1 MFKFPKHLIEAIQSK
16 ECILFIGSGI
26 SVWSGLP
33 SWEGLIRQ
41 MVEFLCDSGLQS
53 NEKSEIEQ
61 ILLKG
66 DILTAASL
74 CSSLMRKGNFRDFIE
89 EVFIEPNPKP
99 HEIHRIIADL
109 GPDSFITTNYD
120 RLVDDAYQIVH
131 DGLVLSPINNDQSIE
146 QARIVKHG
154 ASRFIFTPHGRAE
167 KSDTII
173 LTREDFRRLK
183 YNSKSTI
190 DTFHHLLISRPVVF
204 LGFGLQDP
212 DFLMI
217 KDEIAAT
224 YQGGERDHFSIMPD
238 ISDLQKNF
246 WKEQYGINI
255 ISYKTEE
262 VEVIGND
269 GQKKKYKNH
278 DELLKLLQ
286 DLYRTCRVGS
296 TTKPDVSVP
305 KKPFAVQIRSSLIR
319 YCEDVVHTF
328 SALRLNEFA
337 LTVSFRKD
345 FSPSI
350 KLNGYYEERLS
361 PFRIKNIPVLE
372 LLESSGNLILIG
384 PPGAGKS
391 FAVTAYAAALAERTL
406 NMLRNTSKLEDANI
420 RNSVPVILP
429 MKEYT
434 GDIKEMIALRIPRSV
449 DADKALKCGSLV
461 LIFDAVNEVSRDLVD
476 TKVLANNI
484 SWLIGR
490 FPRNKFVFT
499 SRSINHASFLSLPVF
514 ELQPLPFNIL
524 NSYLQDSSGISL
536 DILPD
541 NIKKMLTNPLFLNLF
556 IQAKKEDR
564 GTISNAVG
572 LLREFFSA
580 IELKLIQEMRL
591 MDFSLMK
598 LLAPVAYQI
607 IDKGSQ
613 TILPEQILSHFHKIF
628 NDHSQQDSNIA
639 TDFFQALISLGV
651 LVPDGEG
658 KIGFFHQTALEY
670 LAAVELSSLYQKDK
684 FDLDEKINILRWDET
699 IILFIS
705 LLSPKQSEVVLRR
718 IAETDIV
725 FACRAFESAA
735 IHEQTIGHQ
744 LFDIISQKLSKP
756 YLSIPEKENIDQA
769 ICHIG
774 PYGKKE
780 VLLKLLDEKV
790 VARGAAIALAQMG
803 VKEAV
808 PKIIELLLNDNK
820 WPSDFA
826 KALTMLIDESII
838 PQLIEY
844 GKQVEEDSLT
854 DSNLAE
860 ILSNFESE
868 ELYSEISELV
878 QSEIAKER
886 QFAVEILEKIDSE
899 RAREFLVQN
908 LSDSDSHVRG
918 RVIFGLGEGFNR
930 KPYKSEAITAQMF
943 DLLVDKESG
952 HSAAE
957 YLRDIADDSI
967 IKEATSRLQF
977 PRNEY
982 EQINLCAIIA
992 KNDPET
998 SKRML
1003 FDTLEN
1009 YNPIFHETLYEALAS
1024 LDKEYVL
1031 PDIFA
1036 YLKTNNNDLRLTVLE
1051 TLRWTLP
1058 YNEQIDIDK
1067 ESCENLIT
1075 LWETTDN
1082 YMEKHI
1088 IGFLLTAQFSTMSRD
1103 MLLKRF
1109 SDVTYPFRE
1118 ELIEFVDRLSLVK
1131 GDLSLDVIEWLITKL
1146 HYKNE
1151 KYHMLSWNPAA
1162 SILGSVCDEGIL
1174 KEKLLPLLNSN
1185 NEVLR
1190 SNSYIAVSKAERVLG
1205 KRFIK
1210 K

>member
-33 SWEGLIRQ
+33 SWERLIRQ

-66 DILTAASL
+66 DMLTAASL
-74 CSSLMRKGNFRDFIE
+74 CASLMRKGNFRDFIE

-99 HEIHRIIADL
+99 HEIHRIIANL

-131 DGLVLSPINNDQSIE
+131 DGLVLSPINNDQPIE

-167 KSDTII
+167 KCDTII
-173 LTREDFRRLK
+173 LTREDYRGLK

-190 DTFHHLLISRPVVF
+190 ITLQHLLISRPVVF

-217 KDEIAAT
+217 KDEIAAI

-238 ISDLQKNF
+238 ISDLQKSF

-255 ISYKTEE
+255 ISYNTKD

-269 GQKKKYKNH
+269 GQKKKSKNH
-278 DELLKLLQ
+278 DELLKLLR
-286 DLYRTCRVGS
+286 DLYRTCRVDS
-296 TTKPDVSVP
+296 TTKPEVSVP
-305 KKPFAVQIRSSLIR
+305 KKPFSVQIRSSLIR
-319 YCEDVVHTF
+319 HCEDVVHTF
-328 SALRLNEFA
+328 SALRLSEFA
-337 LTVSFRKD
+337 LTVSFHKD
-345 FSPSI
+345 LSPSI
-350 KLNGYYEERLS
+350 KLNGHYEGRLS
-361 PFRIKNIPVLE
+361 PFRINNIPVLE

-391 FAVTAYAAALAERTL
+391 FAVTRYAAALAERTL
-406 NMLRNTSKLEDANI
+406 NMLRSTSELEDANI

-429 MKEYT
+429 LREYT

-449 DADKALKCGSLV
+449 DADKALECGSLV

-490 FPRNKFVFT
+490 FPRNKFIFT

-514 ELQPLPFNIL
+514 DLQPLPFNIL
-524 NSYLQDSSGISL
+524 NNYLQDSCGISL
-536 DILPD
+536 EVLPD

-564 GTISNAVG
+564 GTISNAVN

-580 IELKLIQEMRL
+580 IEIKLIQEMRL
-591 MDFSLMK
+591 IDLSLMK

-639 TDFFQALISLGV
+639 SNLFQALISLGV

-705 LLSPKQSEVVLRR
+705 LLSPKQSEVVLRQ

-735 IHEQTIGHQ
+735 IQEQTIGYQ

-756 YLSIPEKENIDQA
+756 HLSNPEKENIAQA
-769 ICHIG
+769 IRHIE

-780 VLLKLLDEKV
+780 VLLKLLGDKV
-790 VARGAAIALAQMG
+790 IASSAAIVLAQMG

-808 PKIIELLLNDNK
+808 PKIIELLLNDNI

-826 KALTMLIDESII
+826 KALSMLADESII

-868 ELYSEISELV
+868 ELYSEISKLV

-886 QFAVEILEKIDSE
+886 LFAVEILEKIDSE
-899 RAREFLVQN
+899 RAREFLVQK
-908 LSDSDSHVRG
+908 LSDSDSNVR
-918 RVIFGLGEGFNR
+918 RSVIFGLGERFNR
-930 KPYKSEAITAQMF
+930 KPCKSEVITAQMF
-943 DLLVDKESG
+943 DLLADKESG
-952 HSAAE
+952 DSAAK
-957 YLRDIADDSI
+957 YLRDIADDAV

-992 KNDPET
+992 KYDPET

-1009 YNPIFHETLYEALAS
+1009 YKPSFHKTLYGALAS
-1024 LDKEYVL
+1024 LDEEYIL
-1031 PDIFA
+1031 PDIFT
-1036 YLKTNNNDLRLTVLE
+1036 YLKTNNKDLRLTVLE
-1051 TLRWTLP
+1051 TLRWALP
-1058 YNEQIDIDK
+1058 HKEQIVIDK

-1075 LWETTDN
+1075 LWETTDE

-1088 IGFLLTAQFSTMSRD
+1088 VGFLLTDQCSTMSKD
-1103 MLLKRF
+1103 MLLKRL

-1118 ELIEFVDRLSLVK
+1118 ELIEFVERLSLVK

-1146 HYKNE
+1146 HYTNE
-1151 KYHMLSWNPAA
+1151 EYHMFSWNPVA

-1174 KEKLLPLLNSN
+1174 KEKLIPLLNSN

-1190 SNSYIAVSKAERVLG
+1190 GSAYIAVSKAERVLG